1 MRKFIALIILLI
13 LYLLLSN
20 YFHIY
25 IPCPIKEITG
35 FYCPGCGITRMFY
48 SILKLDIYAAFRY
61 NPLVF
66 LTLPIG
72 IYLYIDYLVRK
83 DKSLYK
89 KIPEKLWYII
99 IVIFIIYGIL
109 RNIPSFDF
117 LAPTAI

>member
-20 YFHIY
+20 HFHIY

-89 KIPEKLWYII
+89 KIPEKLWYIF
-99 IVIFIIYGIL
+99 IVVFIIYGIL

>member
-20 YFHIY
+20 HFHIY

-99 IVIFIIYGIL
+99 IVVFIIYGIL